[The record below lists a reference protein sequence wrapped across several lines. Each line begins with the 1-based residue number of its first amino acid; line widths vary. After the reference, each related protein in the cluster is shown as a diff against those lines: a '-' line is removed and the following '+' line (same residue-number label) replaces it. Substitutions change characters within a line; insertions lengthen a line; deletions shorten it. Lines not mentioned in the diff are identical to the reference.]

1 MKVRYHRGDV
11 APEPC
16 PELAAAVERDE
27 KDTRPKAFEIKRKL
41 IGKTRCE
48 RVIFIPTDPISIK
61 TQRRQICPVKWVNAM
76 QIL

>member
-1 MKVRYHRGDV
+1 M

-27 KDTRPKAFEIKRKL
+27 KDTRPKAFEIKRIL
-41 IGKTRCE
+41 IGKTRFR
-48 RVIFIPTDPISIK
+48 RVTFIPADLVSIK
-61 TQRRQICPVKWVNAM
+61 IQRRRICPVKWVNAM